1 MMRDGGRPRVAAWP
15 GLAAAV
21 GLVCV
26 LAGACGGASARPG
39 GIPLS
44 SGRWTDGA
52 VCLAVTAE
60 QSELIA
66 GCGHGRFATPL
77 VREDGTF
84 DVEGTYR
91 IEAGPVGIEPA
102 PPAAFSGT
110 VKGHT
115 LTLAVTP
122 SDPSIGRGSYVL
134 QWTSAA
140 GGCAV
145 RCL

>member
-1 MMRDGGRPRVAAWP
+1 MRDGRRPPAARWQ

-21 GLVCV
+21 GLVAV

-44 SGRWTDGA
+44 PGRWTDGA
-52 VCLAVTAE
+52 VCLAVAADE
-60 QSELIA
+60 SELIA

-77 VREDGTF
+77 VRNDGTF
-84 DVEGTYR
+84 AVEGTYR

-102 PPAAFSGT
+102 PPAAFSGR

-122 SDPSIGRGSYVL
+122 SDPSISPGSWVL

-140 GGCAV
+140 GACAV